1 MAVIARYEL
10 PNNVVVTINDDM
22 MKPSNTPEAQRE
34 LNDAFWRAVRAIN
47 RRYKDGTMPEELR
60 KQWEAI
66 TIPRE
71 EWERRRQEALRQQEG
86 GGGDG

>member
-22 MKPSNTPEAQRE
+22 MRPSNTPEAQRE